1 MRAVGEILQE
11 FGGLGGPR
19 AAIELLRERIALVE
33 AGAKPDRASVSTG
46 WNTID
51 VQTGGLRRGAIHE
64 WFGVES
70 GDVRSGAQR
79 RVPAW
84 TPPLVILAHLAKRAG
99 ASNSWTAWI
108 GRRVWPSAHAIGVE
122 ALARCLFIDPRTGA
136 ERLWAIDAALRVSGL
151 VVVGDGS
158 GLDAGGSR
166 RLQLAAEAGGSLG
179 LLARQAHE
187 AAEISVAATRW
198 SVARARSPTGR
209 PAWSVRLVRCKGVQ
223 AMGTLGAVVVER
235 RDDGAVECLSP
246 DVGERADAAPTRRR
260 LGAGHG

>member
-11 FGGLGGPR
+11 FGGLGDPR

-84 TPPLVILAHLAKRAG
+84 TPPLVILAHLTKRAG
-99 ASNSWTAWI
+99 AWTAWI
-108 GRRVWPSAHAIGVE
+108 GRRVWPSAHAIGAQ
-122 ALARCLFIDPRTGA
+122 ALPRCLFIDPRTDA
-136 ERLWAIDAALRVSGL
+136 ERLWAIDAALRVAGL
-151 VVVGDGS
+151 VVVGDCS

-166 RLQLAAEAGGSLG
+166 RLQLAAESGGSLG
-179 LLARQAHE
+179 LLARPVHE
-187 AAEISVAATRW
+187 AGEISVAATRW

-223 AMGTLGAVVVER
+223 AMGMLGAVVVER
-235 RDDGAVECLSP
+235 RDGGAVECLSP

-260 LGAGHG
+260 HR